1 MKRKSVV
8 VEDKTEEA
16 NISDKGEG
24 IREEVKDHNV
34 QSLRLETI
42 QKMIVEHLNEVANNE
57 VQNRENEKK
66 AFKAEENEN
75 TLSLMNRVIEAVIT
89 ESDICE

>member
-57 VQNRENEKK
+57 VQNRENKKK